1 MSDREYIIPLC
12 EYAFLE
18 RSTHAIYILLWF
30 IFHAFKCDNLS
41 TLKPSRLFA
50 FDLKSIMTV
59 LMILSLLLSAIYN
72 SFLTKIVYDEGF
84 IVADKIRPKTR
95 DEWSPEHQQWEASLD
110 YVLMVNFGIQTC
122 VFYLLQCF
130 WDYTSQAISRRPMM
144 SSMEYR
150 GYIVW
155 STISAFGYSIIR
167 LILHDNDEL
176 KDVVP
181 LTVFAIQ
188 VIGAAVLQIQIYYR
202 FKNLIETS
210 IADKNSTFIIAK
222 ARYFVD
228 LIKILIGSLFMIG
241 ISVLILCIDSLIG
254 GPIKQS
260 TFAVDV
266 LVAHYCF
273 AQLITWIVLV
283 LIVYPRKGFVGTG
296 GNPEHLSSVQT
307 DSFQDVGKF
316 MSPATQGS
324 GAGLPRQSI
333 SLSTDAYK
341 TRYSVSPDISRQ
353 PQTPVNIVS
362 FPGNPLR
369 RNLSVSKDGRTVY
382 TETKTLGKVNGS
394 EFVAVEKADPS
405 LLASYYLTN
414 DDTGHADRIQGDSS
428 PVNGLSSTNTTV
440 TPQTKNVQP
449 QPIQPFHKLQLQINA
464 QQGQQDPKSMQG
476 PKNNVVNNSSTGL
489 PEQQQHSH
497 NNSNASSPT
506 SLLSVTA
513 PFSQP
518 LRPASPLRSLQFP
531 SQTAS
536 PKRTSIQLTAARN
549 SIIPQT
555 SQVGEYHRRM
565 SSDSTTPSTRTILT
579 TRTTTPDTPNERS
592 PIRIFASTVT
602 TTTIQNAN
610 DQEDRIGRRNLIRDM
625 DDLENDLDA
634 DTERYPTPG
643 GEPGGY
649 SSDEEII
656 SEANSSDTETGGRS
670 LRKANLES
678 AIAGTGLGAIKR
690 DFGIHDDDDT
700 DDDDNSL
707 KIERVGGTS
716 GRDAVRDKDSAR
728 NSVGQV
734 SEAESELY
742 WHAM

>member
-1 MSDREYIIPLC
+1 MSDQEYTTFPLC

-18 RSTHAIYILLWF
+18 RSTHAIYILLWL

-41 TLKPSRLFA
+41 ALKPSRLFA

-59 LMILSLLLSAIYN
+59 LIILSLLLSVVYN
-72 SFLTKIVYDEGF
+72 AFLTKIVYDEGF
-84 IVADKIRPKTR
+84 IVADKIRLKTR
-95 DEWSPEHQQWEASLD
+95 DEWTPEHQQWEASLD
-110 YVLMVNFGIQTC
+110 YVLMVNFGMQTC

-130 WDYTSQAISRRPMM
+130 WDYTSQAISRQPIM

-155 STISAFGYSIIR
+155 STVSAFGFPIIR
-167 LILHDNDEL
+167 LILRNRDDL
-176 KDVVP
+176 KDMVP
-181 LTVFAIQ
+181 LMFFAVQ
-188 VIGAAVLQIQIYYR
+188 VLGVAILQIQIYYR

-210 IADKNSTFIIAK
+210 IAVKNSTFIIAK

-228 LIKILIGSLFMIG
+228 LIKILIGSLFMIS
-241 ISVLILCIDSLIG
+241 ISVLILCIDSLAG

-266 LVAHYCF
+266 LIAHYCF

-316 MSPATQGS
+316 MSTPATQGS

-341 TRYSVSPDISRQ
+341 TRYSVSPDVSRQ
-353 PQTPVNIVS
+353 PQTPVNIMS

-382 TETKTLGKVNGS
+382 AETKTLGKVNGS

-405 LLASYYLTN
+405 LLASYYLAN
-414 DDTGHADRIQGDSS
+414 DDAGHADRIQGESM
-428 PVNGLSSTNTTV
+428 PVNGLSSANTTAA
-440 TPQTKNVQP
+440 PQTKNVQP

-464 QQGQQDPKSMQG
+464 QQGRQDPKSMQG
-476 PKNNVVNNSSTGL
+476 SKSNVVNNSSTGL
-489 PEQQQHSH
+489 PEQQSSH

-518 LRPASPLRSLQFP
+518 LRPASPTHPSTLLRSLQFP

-549 SIIPQT
+549 SVISQT
-555 SQVGEYHRRM
+555 SHVGEYSRRM
-565 SSDSTTPSTRTILT
+565 SSDSTAPSTRTIL

-610 DQEDRIGRRNLIRDM
+610 DQEEDRIGRRNLIRDI
-625 DDLENDLDA
+625 DNLENDLDA

-678 AIAGTGLGAIKR
+678 AIAGTGLG
-690 DFGIHDDDDT
+690 
-700 DDDDNSL
+700 
-707 KIERVGGTS
+707 TS
-716 GRDAVRDKDSAR
+716 GRVVGDKDSAR